1 MNIGLDIR
9 VGKRHKKGSA
19 SAFDTDVQNW
29 LDLITDK
36 PSAIQNDY
44 VNTMIKDMKEGLGV
58 ERMSDWADVFY
69 HLAAE
74 TAEASLKN
82 LAKDAHHAVA
92 VNGPVHTPF
101 EGWQGDGISAYI
113 DTNYNTYSDAD
124 NYKLN
129 SVAVGIYMRKS
140 PTGTFQY
147 EVSARSAS
155 ASTTMRV
162 NTSATYTR
170 FGINAVDINLNR
182 ITTYG
187 TKLGLYVSNRTTSTE
202 VSISRNK
209 ESFQVFDSN
218 SIDLPDVNFK
228 ILGEG
233 GSYSHDGQASLFFAS
248 GGVIEN
254 ERDVVYDSF
263 QELMTKNNKEV

>member
-1 MNIGLDIR
+1 
-9 VGKRHKKGSA
+9 
-19 SAFDTDVQNW
+19 
-29 LDLITDK
+29 
-36 PSAIQNDY
+36 
-44 VNTMIKDMKEGLGV
+44 
-58 ERMSDWADVFY
+58 
-69 HLAAE
+69 
-74 TAEASLKN
+74 
-82 LAKDAHHAVA
+82 
-92 VNGPVHTPF
+92 
-101 EGWQGDGISAYI
+101 
-113 DTNYNTYSDAD
+113 
-124 NYKLN
+124 
-129 SVAVGIYMRKS
+129 MRKS

-147 EVSARSAS
+147 EVSARSAA

-162 NTSATYTR
+162 NSSATYTR
-170 FGINAVDINLNR
+170 FGINAVDINANR

-233 GSYSHDGQASLFFAS
+233 GSYSHGGQASLFFAS
-248 GGVIEN
+248 RGVIEN

-263 QELMTKNNKEV
+263 QELMTKNGKEV